1 MISIL
6 KKIKQHFFPHIP
18 SESIEMQRK
27 REAFYSQFVKPNDL
41 VFDVGANI
49 GNRTQPLLNVGA
61 KIVAIEPQEKCY
73 QILEKKFGSQ
83 IEIIKMG
90 LGEKEEQKDFFI
102 ADAHTIS
109 SFSTEWIESVKK
121 SRFKNYTWSEPIKIN
136 MTTLDHLIAKYGI
149 PKFIK
154 IDVEGFE
161 HEVLK
166 GLTQPIDIISFE
178 YTVPEQ
184 TQNIYDCLDQIEKY
198 NRQIEC
204 NFSNA
209 ESMELSLIEWKSI
222 DEFKNFVKTQ
232 EFMSSGFGDL
242 YVRKIDTSFEK
253 QLCS

>member
-1 MISIL
+1 MISTL
-6 KKIKQHFFPHIP
+6 KKIKQFFFPYIP
-18 SESIEMQRK
+18 SESIETQRK
-27 REAFYSQFVKPNDL
+27 REAFYSQFVKSNDL

-49 GNRTQPLLNVGA
+49 GNRTQPMLNIGA

-90 LGEKEEQKDFFI
+90 LGEKEESKDFYI

-121 SRFKNYTWSEPIKIN
+121 SRFKDYKWSEPIKIK
-136 MTTLDHLIAKYGI
+136 MTTLDHLISNYGT

-161 HEVLK
+161 YEVLK

-184 TQNIYDCLDQIEKY
+184 TQNIFNCLNQIEKY
-198 NRQIEC
+198 NRNIEC
-204 NFSNA
+204 NFSTA
-209 ESMELSLIEWKSI
+209 ESMEFSLIEWLSI
-222 DEFKNFVKTQ
+222 DEFKNLIKSS
-232 EFMSSGFGDL
+232 EFISTGFGDL
-242 YVRKIDTSFEK
+242 YVRKITA
-253 QLCS
+253 